1 MRLGFRRFHIFEQ
14 RGRLSVT
21 GWVGVGLCAA
31 VVAVG
36 LLGPFFAPFAPD
48 ELIGAAYAKPSLD
61 HVLGLDYLGR
71 DVLSRFLWGGRTA
84 LALAFLATLLGY
96 AIGLPIGLIAAY
108 RRRWTDQVLMR
119 ANDVALAF
127 PGLIFVLLLLSAFGS
142 DVKLIVLAVAL
153 ANAPR
158 VARIVRASALEVVSL
173 PYVEAARAR
182 GEPGYWVGGREIMPN
197 IAAPILVDFGIRLT
211 GSILLVAG
219 VSFLGLGL
227 QPPAAD
233 WGLMIAENRGGITI
247 QPWAVVAPV
256 LAIGLLTIGIN
267 LIIDGYGASERARA
281 EELVVPP
288 R

>member
-1 MRLGFRRFHIFEQ
+1 LRLGSRRFHIFEQ

-158 VARIVRASALEVVSL
+158 IARIVRASALEVVSL

-281 EELVVPP
+281 EELVVPS

>member
-1 MRLGFRRFHIFEQ
+1 LRLGFRRFHIFEQ

-31 VVAVG
+31 VVTVG

-281 EELVVPP
+281 EELVVPS

>member
-1 MRLGFRRFHIFEQ
+1 
-14 RGRLSVT
+14 
-21 GWVGVGLCAA
+21 
-31 VVAVG
+31 
-36 LLGPFFAPFAPD
+36 
-48 ELIGAAYAKPSLD
+48 
-61 HVLGLDYLGR
+61 
-71 DVLSRFLWGGRTA
+71 
-84 LALAFLATLLGY
+84 
-96 AIGLPIGLIAAY
+96 
-108 RRRWTDQVLMR
+108 
-119 ANDVALAF
+119 
-127 PGLIFVLLLLSAFGS
+127 
-142 DVKLIVLAVAL
+142 
-153 ANAPR
+153 
-158 VARIVRASALEVVSL
+158 
-173 PYVEAARAR
+173 
-182 GEPGYWVGGREIMPN
+182 MPN

-281 EELVVPP
+281 EELVVPS